1 MLPRF
6 SLHPMSWS
14 ADDLLLRV
22 VRRKVFIEEQY
33 VPEDLEWDEWDAH
46 SLHVLAL
53 DGDSHAIGTGRLLQ
67 EHDMGHIGRMA
78 VLREWRGQGVGAAIL
93 NALIA
98 AARER
103 GLTEVMLNAQTHA
116 LGFYARSGF
125 VAEGDE
131 FPDAGIPHRRMR
143 LRL

>member
-1 MLPRF
+1 MRPHSTR
-6 SLHPMSWS
+6 HAAWQ
-14 ADDLLLRV
+14 DDQAALSF
-22 VRRKVFIEEQY
+22 VRRTVFIQEQQ
-33 VPEDLEWDEWDAH
+33 VPEELEWEEADA
-46 SLHVLAL
+46 SALHVLAL
-53 DGDSHAIGTGRLLQ
+53 DGDGHAIGTGRLLQ
-67 EHDMGHIGRMA
+67 ARGMGHIGRMA

-103 GLTEVMLNAQTHA
+103 GLAEVMLNAQTHA

>member
-1 MLPRF
+1 
-6 SLHPMSWS
+6 MSF
-14 ADDLLLRV
+14 
-22 VRRKVFIEEQY
+22 VRRAVFIQEQR
-33 VPEDLEWDEWDAH
+33 VPEELEWDEADA
-46 SLHVLAL
+46 SALHVLAL

-67 EHDMGHIGRMA
+67 AHGMGHIGRMA
-78 VLREWRGQGVGAAIL
+78 VLREWRGQGVGTAIL

-98 AARER
+98 TARER
-103 GLTEVMLNAQTHA
+103 GLTEVVLNAQTHA

-125 VAEGDE
+125 AAEGDE